1 MIYLIATIAAVVVIL
16 LLVAAFRSD
25 AQDKY
30 KEEVARELFSDAKPD
45 GECIAFHCHGFR
57 MSLGV
62 WRELRKVRVTG
73 HRNAFDN
80 DFNNGGMRVS
90 ISLGRQHED
99 EVEVRKD
106 PALVIR
112 HPGASCYEFQIRH
125 AQPPFHSGAV
135 EIGKILS
142 NLTFRPA
149 DNLIR
154 NELLD
159 DDLVRQSFSE
169 LSALGSFEILCNS
182 GEIVFSIAGPP
193 LSSKE
198 EMASFVRASIR
209 FFQGMGKIFARESDS
224 WVEKGLGTSVD
235 WDSPYFVPDA
245 DHPARAPLSTQ
256 GLSEEGIWNMDD
268 AEAAGEAPGAGQN
281 FSPLEPL
288 SSEKGGSVP
297 SLTSGS
303 PLDAPSG
310 ADQDDGDCWTYRR
323 GS

>member
-1 MIYLIATIAAVVVIL
+1 MSAMFYLIATIAAVVVL
-16 LLVAAFRSD
+16 FLLVAAFRSD

-45 GECIAFHCHGFR
+45 VECIAFHCHGFR

-62 WRELRKVRVTG
+62 WRELRKVRVTD
-73 HRNAFDN
+73 HRSAFDS

-90 ISLGRQHED
+90 IGFGRQHED
-99 EVEVRKD
+99 EIEVRKD

-142 NLTFRPA
+142 NLTFLPA

-154 NELLD
+154 DELLD

-182 GEIVFSIAGPP
+182 GEIVFSIAGRP

-198 EMASFVRASIR
+198 EMTSFVRASLR
-209 FFQGMGKIFARESDS
+209 FFQTLGKILSRESDS
-224 WVEKGLGTSVD
+224 WAERGLATSVD
-235 WDSPYFVPDA
+235 WDSPSFVPDK
-245 DHPARAPLSTQ
+245 DHPASAAPMADSSAEEIWDLDEKEPENDAPAGSGNHLRLGPGRAS
-256 GLSEEGIWNMDD
+256 NMDD
-268 AEAAGEAPGAGQN
+268 MD
-281 FSPLEPL
+281 
-288 SSEKGGSVP
+288 GGRRENLHSRE
-297 SLTSGS
+297 
-303 PLDAPSG
+303 
-310 ADQDDGDCWTYRR
+310 RR
-323 GS
+323 GGWQ

>member
-1 MIYLIATIAAVVVIL
+1 MSAMIYLIATIVGVAVIL

-62 WRELRKVRVTG
+62 WSERRTVRVTSRRYG
-73 HRNAFDN
+73 SDS
-80 DFNNGGMRVS
+80 DFNHRRRGSGG
-90 ISLGRQHED
+90 QYED
-99 EVEVRKD
+99 EIEVRKD

-125 AQPPFHSGAV
+125 AQPPFHSGAL

-142 NLTFRPA
+142 NLTFTPA

-154 NELLD
+154 DELLD

-169 LSALGSFEILCNS
+169 LSALGSFEIVCNS
-182 GEIVFSIAGPP
+182 SEIVFSIAGRP

-198 EMASFVRASIR
+198 EMASFVRASLR
-209 FFQGMGKIFARESDS
+209 FFQTLGKILSRESDS
-224 WVEKGLGTSVD
+224 WAERGLATSVD
-235 WDSPYFVPDA
+235 WDSPSFVPDK
-245 DHPARAPLSTQ
+245 DHPASAAPLMDS
-256 GLSEEGIWNMDD
+256 SAEEIWDLDEKEPENDAPAGSGNHLRLGPGRASNMDD
-268 AEAAGEAPGAGQN
+268 MD
-281 FSPLEPL
+281 
-288 SSEKGGSVP
+288 GGRRENIHSRE
-297 SLTSGS
+297 
-303 PLDAPSG
+303 
-310 ADQDDGDCWTYRR
+310 RR
-323 GS
+323 GGWQ